1 MTRKLVVP
9 FFVMTLGFLTIC
21 TLDVR
26 ASWNGRSV

>member
-9 FFVMTLGFLTIC
+9 FFVTTLGFLTIG

-26 ASWNGRSV
+26 ASWNGGGV